1 MNNLLSSSAARL
13 RDAALV
19 AALVASGVLAGAGQA
34 KADELDDILSSG
46 TLRCGVMLDYP
57 PLGYRDSN
65 GDPQGFDVETCKDI
79 ATAMGVELEIIET
92 PAPQRIPSLIAGTT
106 DIAVAGTTATLERA
120 KTVTFTRPYNMGR
133 MFVAYKQD
141 SGEMTQFEDLKGKT
155 VAVVRGT
162 INETA
167 YLAECAKWD
176 EGCDNLSLA
185 TNADAVTAL
194 RQGRADAYIETD
206 AYMSAFIGSP
216 VAEGIALCCAVPGNT
231 DWNAMAVVRG
241 EYGLRDWLNYFIFW
255 QIDSGRYAEL
265 YTKFFNAPAPTL
277 AQ

>member
-34 KADELDDILSSG
+34 KADKLDDILSSG

-194 RQGRADAYIETD
+194 RQGRADAIYDSTPGAVMLLEKVADTYEVVGEEFEQNTRVGMAFRKGETEVKD
-206 AYMSAFIGSP
+206 A
-216 VAEGIALCCAVPGNT
+216 VAAALDEIVADGTYDALVAK
-231 DWNAMAVVRG
+231 WNLPASVS
-241 EYGLRDWLNYFIFW
+241 IF
-255 QIDSGRYAEL
+255 
-265 YTKFFNAPAPTL
+265 K
-277 AQ
+277 

>member
-1 MNNLLSSSAARL
+1 MTTFFTSSAARL
-13 RDAALV
+13 RGTAIMAALV
-19 AALVASGVLAGAGQA
+19 ATGLLAGADQA
-34 KADELDDILSSG
+34 KADKLDDILANG

-57 PLGYRDSN
+57 PLGYRDAN
-65 GDPQGFDVETCKDI
+65 GEPQGFDVETCKDV
-79 ATAMGVELEIIET
+79 AAALGVELELVET
-92 PAPQRIPSLIAGTT
+92 PAPQRIPSLVAGTT
-106 DIAVAGTTATLERA
+106 DVSIAGTTATLERA

-133 MFVAYKQD
+133 MFVAYKGD
-141 SGEMTQFEDLKGKT
+141 EGEMTEFEDLKGKT

-167 YLAECAKWD
+167 YLAECEGWE
-176 EGCDNLSLA
+176 EGCKNLSLA
-185 TNADAVTAL
+185 SNADAVTAL

-216 VAEGIALCCAVPGNT
+216 VAEGITLCCAVPGNT

-241 EYGLRDWLNYFIFW
+241 EFGLRDWLNYFIFW

-265 YTKFFNAPAPTL
+265 YTKYFNAPAPTL